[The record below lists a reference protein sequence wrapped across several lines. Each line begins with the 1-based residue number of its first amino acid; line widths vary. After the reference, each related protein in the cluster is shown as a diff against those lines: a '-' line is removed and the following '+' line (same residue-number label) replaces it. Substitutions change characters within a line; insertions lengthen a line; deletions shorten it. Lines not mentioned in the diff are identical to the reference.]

1 MKVKQDKE
9 PYTLHPLSFSFT
21 DADGDAAY
29 PIVGASYAILF
40 KKLPKDKGPVIVT
53 FLVPTVQPPGNAALG
68 RVCVQVPM
76 GPCTRAKIGRAHV

>member
-9 PYTLHPLSFSFT
+9 PYSLHPLTFSFT

-40 KKLPKDKGPVIVT
+40 KKQPKDKGPVIVE
-53 FLVPTVQPPGNAALG
+53 FLKWVVD
-68 RVCVQVPM
+68 R
-76 GPCTRAKIGRAHV
+76 RAEVRRRTSTTPRCRRN

>member
-40 KKLPKDKGPVIVT
+40 KKLPKDKGPVIVA
-53 FLVPTVQPPGNAALG
+53 FLKWVVADGQKFAVELDYA
-68 RVCVQVPM
+68 QVE
-76 GPCTRAKIGRAHV
+76 KL